1 MDHSIFALI
10 NMATFM
16 PLPIVDCWTEYFN
29 TFEATPQP
37 RLAWKLSDFWTG
49 ELDSVTQGL
58 REQLTRSLLEG
69 KAPEHAPTMAAVLA
83 RNAKYAATRPR
94 PKLFRENLRHAIQK
108 AVEDMQR
115 TGQLGHYG
123 LDAFIQG
130 QVKANA
136 LPEDVA

>member
-1 MDHSIFALI
+1 
-10 NMATFM
+10 
-16 PLPIVDCWTEYFN
+16 
-29 TFEATPQP
+29 
-37 RLAWKLSDFWTG
+37 
-49 ELDSVTQGL
+49 
-58 REQLTRSLLEG
+58 
-69 KAPEHAPTMAAVLA
+69 MAAVLA

-130 QVKANA
+130 QVKANG